1 MISQTVF
8 NQRKQPAAG
17 KLSLVALMDIF
28 TILVFFLL
36 MNSGESQKIENAK
49 FVELPDAASDK
60 APYADIVIIIGEQ
73 ELFVD
78 KEPIASIA
86 DILKKP
92 QELIEP
98 LQKVLKEYADQ
109 AGELK
114 GFEKENGLAL
124 TLMGYHAASYE
135 LVRSVIS
142 TCQHENF
149 RNISL
154 AVNQSSA
161 MVTSLPADLSLPGV
175 GG

>member
-1 MISQTVF
+1 MVSQTVF
-8 NQRKQPAAG
+8 SQRKQPAAG

-60 APYADIVIIIGEQ
+60 APYADIVIVIGEEQ
-73 ELFVD
+73 LFVD
-78 KEPIASIA
+78 DEPIASVE
-86 DILKKP
+86 DIIKNP

-98 LQKVLKEYADQ
+98 LQQVLQEYAGKF
-109 AGELK
+109 GELK

-124 TLMGYHAASYE
+124 TLMGYQGTSYA